1 MNDEVTRRPLGP
13 NEGNTSLADKP
24 YEHVAWPAWRYNPET
39 GQGQIF
45 ESADEVPEGWSDL
58 PPGAT
63 PAGEEPI
70 AIDPSL
76 IGVTTGAD
84 GTLVDAGAGA
94 GADDKPKPTA
104 EELAKSH
111 KKADLVAMLELMAEK
126 DDTIEFSAKW
136 GEVKLAQLILDNGG
150 PIAEDKE

>member
-1 MNDEVTRRPLGP
+1 MPNQVTRGPLGP
-13 NEGNTSLADKP
+13 NDASSADKP
-24 YEHVAWPAWRYNPET
+24 YEYVAWPAWRYHPET

-45 ESADEVPEGWSDL
+45 ESADEVPEGWTDL
-58 PPGAT
+58 PPGVT

-84 GTLVDAGAGA
+84 GTLVDAGAGE
-94 GADDKPKPTA
+94 GTVVKPTA
-104 EELAKSH
+104 EELAKTH

-136 GEVKLAQLILDNGG
+136 GEVKLAQLIIDNGG
-150 PIAEDKE
+150 PITEDEE

>member
-1 MNDEVTRRPLGP
+1 MPNQVTRGPLGP
-13 NEGNTSLADKP
+13 NDASSADKP
-24 YEHVAWPAWRYNPET
+24 YEYVAWPAWRFHPET

-76 IGVTTGAD
+76 TGQGTDPLHKVTIGIGK
-84 GTLVDAGAGA
+84 AGACGIRSQGVDTDHRA
-94 GADDKPKPTA
+94 VLQTPQGQFADYKRMGQHPTLIEQFA
-104 EELAKSH
+104 QA
-111 KKADLVAMLELMAEK
+111 LVAL
-126 DDTIEFSAKW
+126 T
-136 GEVKLAQLILDNGG
+136 
-150 PIAEDKE
+150 

>member
-1 MNDEVTRRPLGP
+1 MPNQVTRSPLGP
-13 NEGNTSLADKP
+13 NDPSSAEKA
-24 YEHVAWPAWRYNPET
+24 YEYVAWPAWRYHPET
-39 GQGQIF
+39 GNGQIF
-45 ESADEVPEGWSDL
+45 ESAEEVPEGWSDL

-70 AIDPSL
+70 AFDLSL
-76 IGVTTGAD
+76 VGNTGASE
-84 GTLVDAGAGA
+84 
-94 GADDKPKPTA
+94 DDDEGEGEDDEPKPTA

-126 DDTIEFSAKW
+126 DDKVEFSPKW
-136 GEVKLAQLILDNGG
+136 PEIKLAQTILDNGG